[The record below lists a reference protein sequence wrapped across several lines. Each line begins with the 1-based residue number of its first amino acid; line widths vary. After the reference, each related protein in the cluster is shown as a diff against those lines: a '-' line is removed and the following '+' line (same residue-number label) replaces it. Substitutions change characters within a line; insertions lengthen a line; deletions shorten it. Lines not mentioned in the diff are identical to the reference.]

1 VPTVHIDQ
9 SQVLFESVQCQD
21 TDGSQVETLAFI
33 VPVIIPLDQIPAWE
47 TAYNPSSSTS
57 PLAAD
62 SRVIARA
69 VLDAFKKA
77 AEAPLDGSSPAS
89 PGED

>member
-1 VPTVHIDQ
+1 MPTVHVDQ
-9 SQVLFESVQCQD
+9 SQVNFVSVSCQD
-21 TDGSQVETLAFI
+21 TDGSEVETLGFV

-57 PLAAD
+57 PSAAD

-69 VLDAFKKA
+69 VLDGFKKA
-77 AEAPLDGSSPAS
+77 AEAP
-89 PGED
+89 